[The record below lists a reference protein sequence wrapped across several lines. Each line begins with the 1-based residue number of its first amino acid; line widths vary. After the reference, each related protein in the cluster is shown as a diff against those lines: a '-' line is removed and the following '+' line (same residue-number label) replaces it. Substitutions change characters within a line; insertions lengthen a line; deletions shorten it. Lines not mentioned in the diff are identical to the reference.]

1 MNFPQN
7 RIKFW
12 ALVLLLVN
20 AALFLGVL
28 LAYKSGHHH
37 PALGYLKA
45 FSEAACVG
53 ALADWFAVVALFRH
67 PLGIPLPHT
76 AILPAKQSQLAQGVA
91 KFIGTQFLEPVTVQ
105 AQLLRLNI
113 GARLTQYAQDKLT
126 PELIGKYLPHI
137 LNTLAARLPEVLPER
152 YVGLAKNTLLDYATP
167 ERLGGAA
174 ARLVALMV
182 EQGLDKKAV
191 RSLAASLHEFV
202 TADDARE
209 RILPWFDEL
218 VQSAERADLSWWRK
232 LKGQLTA
239 QTFEWADD
247 WIVAKVL
254 DSLADV
260 SLKVQAD
267 DNHPV
272 YDWLGAH
279 VAQWQ
284 VRLAHDVAWQN
295 WLKDHAHHFVA
306 GAQVEG
312 WLQTLWG
319 KARLWLM
326 NGAANYP
333 SALDSMAALIQRGV
347 LGFLN
352 APERRDGL
360 NELIAS
366 VVAGALT
373 RHQADIR
380 EWLTAQ
386 MAAWSKE
393 RLNHAL
399 ESAIGQDLQ
408 YIRIN
413 GTLIGGLAGV
423 LLYGVSQLI

>member
-1 MNFPQN
+1 
-7 RIKFW
+7 
-12 ALVLLLVN
+12 
-20 AALFLGVL
+20 
-28 LAYKSGHHH
+28 
-37 PALGYLKA
+37 
-45 FSEAACVG
+45 
-53 ALADWFAVVALFRH
+53 
-67 PLGIPLPHT
+67 
-76 AILPAKQSQLAQGVA
+76 
-91 KFIGTQFLEPVTVQ
+91 
-105 AQLLRLNI
+105 
-113 GARLTQYAQDKLT
+113 
-126 PELIGKYLPHI
+126 
-137 LNTLAARLPEVLPER
+137 
-152 YVGLAKNTLLDYATP
+152 
-167 ERLGGAA
+167 
-174 ARLVALMV
+174 
-182 EQGLDKKAV
+182 
-191 RSLAASLHEFV
+191 LHEFV

-218 VQSAERADLSWWRK
+218 VQSAERADLPWWRK

-267 DNHPV
+267 ENHPV

-284 VRLAHDVAWQN
+284 IRLAHDVAWQN
-295 WLKDHAHHFVA
+295 WLKDHAHHFIA

-360 NELIAS
+360 NEQIAS
-366 VVAGALT
+366 VVASALT

-413 GTLIGGLAGV
+413 GTLIGGLVGV